1 MFWTTWKIV
10 HLVIERFEI
19 QSAIN
24 LGIVSIDNVAYEQ
37 LNNVSVYDII
47 RDKMVENNDILSI
60 ILNKMSQFIA
70 IK

>member
-19 QSAIN
+19 QSAIS
-24 LGIVSIDNVAYEQ
+24 LRIVSIDNVAYEQ